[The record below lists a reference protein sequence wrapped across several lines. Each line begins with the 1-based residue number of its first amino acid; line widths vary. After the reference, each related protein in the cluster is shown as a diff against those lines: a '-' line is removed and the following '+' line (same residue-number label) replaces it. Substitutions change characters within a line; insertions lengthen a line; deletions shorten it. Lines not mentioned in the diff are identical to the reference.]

1 MKKRILWIFA
11 TLLLVFIS
19 IFIAILMI
27 VKYNHFWK
35 YSADYESFSNEF
47 NLVKDYIRKEYSDES
62 DKWLAVSNNG
72 SDGISLF
79 DPDDKMYLVLPED
92 ILLSLES
99 IRNGAFPDKDSNF
112 DKIRIQNGRVSFCIE
127 NGEYAL
133 VYSPD
138 KKPTCVNSPQ
148 ENVDVKVKAIAD
160 GWFHVT
166 KDK

>member
-1 MKKRILWIFA
+1 MKKRILWILA
-11 TLLLVFIS
+11 TLMLVS
-19 IFIAILMI
+19 MAIFSVKLMI
-27 VKYNHFWK
+27 VNYNHFWK

-47 NLVKDYIRKEYSDES
+47 NLVKDYICQEYPDAT

-79 DPDDKMYLVLPED
+79 DPDDKMYLVLPEE

-112 DKIRIQNGRVSFCIE
+112 DKIRIQNERISFCIE
-127 NGEYAL
+127 AGEYAL

-138 KKPTCVNSPQ
+138 DKPTWVNSPR
-148 ENVDVKVKAIAD
+148 ENVDVKVKTIGN